1 MKLCR
6 FHTQFGSMDRPQGT
20 ITFDLTLA
28 TLIMLMMAQIAENI
42 LRWYAHLLDNQN
54 DLSEQSIDYLSDYL
68 VYQLTYFS
76 VLWGLLQFTVTITLF
91 SEGNETTSG
100 YLSTRRSQFNLS
112 FRAVKLETIP
122 SPPA

>member
-1 MKLCR
+1 
-6 FHTQFGSMDRPQGT
+6 MDRPQGT

-28 TLIMLMMAQIAENI
+28 TLIMLMMAQIAEKI

-100 YLSTRRSQFNLS
+100 YLSTRRSRFNLS
-112 FRAVKLETIP
+112 FRAVKFRNDTQP
-122 SPPA
+122 SSIEYQGAMVLC